1 VWRFETLDIEDM
13 SSIEGTVV
21 DLNTV
26 DTAGDLYVT
35 ASQVGKK
42 DLDYCVRA
50 ADVTG
55 KFIFPVVTE
64 GHYVF
69 QAFRDKN
76 KNGMYDSGKPFPFA
90 FSERIS
96 HLSDTLK
103 VRARWPLE
111 GVIIQ
116 LK

>member
-1 VWRFETLDIEDM
+1 
-13 SSIEGTVV
+13 
-21 DLNTV
+21 
-26 DTAGDLYVT
+26 
-35 ASQVGKK
+35 
-42 DLDYCVRA
+42 
-50 ADVTG
+50 
-55 KFIFPVVTE
+55 
-64 GHYVF
+64 
-69 QAFRDKN
+69 
-76 KNGMYDSGKPFPFA
+76 MYDSGKPFPFA